1 MIRHKI
7 LIVDDVHAAHHL
19 YKQTLKREEYEILD
33 AERGKEALSL
43 ILSEDIEL
51 VILDI
56 NLPDISGL
64 EVLKKIREKN
74 KELPVIILTG
84 ESQKEKVIKAASFDI
99 IHYLVKPINLDMLKR
114 RVKQSLKLDKNEK
127 LGVIATKSKEILDE
141 LCDIEIDES
150 LDENVKELKEQIKD
164 IALKLHSLEEKQKEK
179 TKLDEVIWEKE
190 VECPVCG
197 TNFITYNFKSKSLPI
212 KEKESDFHEIYDF
225 LNPLVFDIWVCPE
238 CLYASKREDFE
249 DVNMELIEKIAKDK
263 SKRKKIA
270 NKADFNLPR
279 NNELG
284 ILSYRLAIMSYRYRK
299 QSNAFFGS
307 LYLKACWIAREQR
320 DIDVEMEFM
329 RLVTDY
335 YEKALSSGEKI
346 GGQLSE
352 LGLIYL
358 LGELYRRLGDLDKAG
373 KYFMKVKQDPE
384 VKKEKAILRMSDAQ
398 MELVKE
404 AKKNKK

>member
-1 MIRHKI
+1 MLRHKI
-7 LIVDDVHAAHHL
+7 LIVDDVSAAHYL
-19 YKQTLKREEYEILD
+19 YKQTLKREEYDILD
-33 AERGKEALSL
+33 AGRGKEALSL
-43 ILSEDIEL
+43 IFSESIEL

-74 KELPVIILTG
+74 KEIPVIVLTS
-84 ESQKEKVIKAASFDI
+84 ESQKEKVIQAAFLGI
-99 IHYLVKPINLDMLKR
+99 TYYLVKPINLVMLKQ

-127 LGVIATKSKEILDE
+127 LSVITVKSKEILDE

-150 LDENVKELKEQIKD
+150 LDENVKDLKEQIKD
-164 IALKLHSLEEKQKEK
+164 IASKLQILEKKQKEK

-190 VECPVCG
+190 VECPVCE
-197 TNFITYNFKSKSLPI
+197 TTFITYNFKSKSLPI

-225 LNPLVFDIWVCPE
+225 LNPLAFDIWVCPE
-238 CLYASKREDFE
+238 CLYAAKREDFE
-249 DVNMELIEKIAKDK
+249 DVNTELIEKVAKDK
-263 SKRKKIA
+263 NKRKKIA
-270 NKADFNLPR
+270 NRANFNLPR
-279 NNELG
+279 DNNLG

-307 LYLKACWIAREQR
+307 LYLKACWIAREQGEK
-320 DIDVEMEFM
+320 DIEIEFM

-384 VKKEKAILRMSDAQ
+384 IKKEKAILRMSDTQ
-398 MELVKE
+398 LELVKE